1 LLWSNE
7 AIKSKRQFLLGAI
20 TMMTRERPLTI
31 TRPSRAPSKKRLKAK
46 TRSDQVPSPADQI
59 RERLLEGLKIAKA
72 KLTLGEFRREA
83 KKILKGLEQ
92 VRTNGK
98 GIDFFENTGALSD
111 GGKYIWA
118 LVLWADFLVKGEEVV
133 LGRLPFLL
141 QIDFKYYFT
150 QTWIQ
155 NLIFYWYVHGDE
167 EKIKRALFGTP
178 KRGTRSFK
186 LAMQNHQRDIRIASA
201 VQALLDNGIGYNEA
215 LRAVAAQL
223 TKLGVQDHL
232 SPQGIR
238 TIHSK
243 VKSGYNPLVRLFQ
256 LSN

>member
-1 LLWSNE
+1 
-7 AIKSKRQFLLGAI
+7 
-20 TMMTRERPLTI
+20 MTRKRPLSI
-31 TRPSRAPSKKRLKAK
+31 KRRSRIPAKKPLKDT
-46 TRSDQVPSPADQI
+46 TRSYEIRSPGDQI
-59 RERLLEGLKIAKA
+59 RERLVEGLKIAKE
-72 KLTLGEFRREA
+72 KLTLREFRRQA
-83 KKILKGLEQ
+83 KRILKALEEL
-92 VRTNGK
+92 RTNGK
-98 GIDFFENTGALSD
+98 GIDFFDNTGALSD

-118 LVLWADFLVKGEEVV
+118 LVLWADFLVKGGEVV

-141 QIDFKYYFT
+141 QIGFKYYFT

-155 NLIFYWYVHGDE
+155 NLIFHWYVHGDE

-215 LRAVAAQL
+215 LRAVTAQL
-223 TKLGVQDHL
+223 AKIGVQDHL

-238 TIHSK
+238 TIHRK
-243 VKSGYNPLVRLFQ
+243 VKSGYNPLVRLLQ